1 MAGTTGRSSRSQPR
15 SLHERALGLLSVRAR
30 SRTELRR
37 RLLAAGF
44 GSAEV
49 DEELATL
56 SRVGLVD
63 DEAFAR
69 AAVEE
74 GTGRRLRGSRA
85 IQASLAARG
94 VDRATIERVMAESG
108 GDEEARAVALARSRV
123 SRLAGL
129 PRDVAARRLADHLA
143 RRGYAPGL
151 ARRAAAEALAMDP
164 APEDA

>member
-1 MAGTTGRSSRSQPR
+1 MAGASGRSSRSQPR

-30 SRTELRR
+30 SRAELRR

-44 GSAEV
+44 SSVEI
-49 DEELATL
+49 DEELDNLA
-56 SRVGLVD
+56 RVGLVD

-94 VDRATIERVMAESG
+94 VDRSTIERVMAESG

-123 SRLAGL
+123 SRLADL
-129 PRDVAARRLADHLA
+129 PREVAARRLAEHLA

-151 ARRAAAEALAMDP
+151 ARRAAAEALALDP
-164 APEDA
+164 AAEDA